1 MPDVEGYKRMKSN
14 QINLLWK
21 FILII
26 SFVALVIVFVLS
38 YHMISLQK
46 SVREDH
52 ILENLKFL
60 ALLNATA
67 SDEVISSVV
76 NQTRPNRPIN
86 TTIISENLVKK
97 LSSIENQ
104 MIEIDIDNV
113 IIYLI
118 ENGRLA
124 VLYSS
129 PKPFV
134 PGTNLPLFRE
144 VQAVLENK
152 SVQLSTAFI
161 ESSQFYYVA
170 FAPILNS
177 ENEVVAI
184 SRVDIS
190 ESKVTAAMPKLYEKF
205 IIYGIAAL
213 LISIVL
219 SFILSRLI
227 RKSVNKFVRFI
238 NQVSEGNYQLRYE
251 NSSSDEMGM
260 VANAL
265 NIMLEKL
272 EGLIETEADRDR
284 LQGQITSLL
293 RIVSAAADGDFTVKA
308 EVTADTLGALSDS
321 FNLMISELSDLIR
334 DVKKASSKITGSM
347 AEILKNTELM
357 AHGANDQAQQ
367 IESTYSAV
375 KSVVE
380 IIKYANDRS
389 TQAAQ
394 AASSAAE
401 VANKGTEIVKSSIE
415 GMHRIRETVQ
425 DTARQVE
432 ILGQNSQEIG
442 EILEVI
448 SDIANRTNLLGLNAT
463 IEAARASESSR
474 GFAVVADEVR
484 SLAERSSQAAKDIA
498 LLVESIQK
506 GTSETVTVMKNGTAE
521 VEKET
526 KKVDQAGSALKEIL
540 EMAQYSDKL
549 ISEISESF
557 QQQTIQ
563 SSNIAKSMENVAA
576 IAQKTV
582 EVAKNSK
589 LLSEEMSK
597 LTDIL
602 NDAISKFRLSNQIE
616 FKK

>member
-1 MPDVEGYKRMKSN
+1 MPDVEGFKRMKSN

-118 ENGRLA
+118 ESGRLA

-177 ENEVVAI
+177 ENEVIAI

-563 SSNIAKSMENVAA
+563 SSNIAKSMGNVAA